1 MTLSIL
7 RTVFDQDNVPIGIWL
22 EGNVSKHWIGAG
34 WYNIDELDEITII
47 CQGKELIVKETME
60 LIEVLKDL

>member
-1 MTLSIL
+1 MTLSIFT
-7 RTVFDQDNVPIGIWL
+7 TVLDQDNVPIGIWID
-22 EGNVSKHWIGAG
+22 GNVSKHWIGAG

-47 CQGKELIVKETME
+47 CQGRELIVKETME